1 MRRDYFYVQKTLTYG
16 AKGVEVH
23 SASWR

>member
-16 AKGVEVH
+16 ANEVEAH